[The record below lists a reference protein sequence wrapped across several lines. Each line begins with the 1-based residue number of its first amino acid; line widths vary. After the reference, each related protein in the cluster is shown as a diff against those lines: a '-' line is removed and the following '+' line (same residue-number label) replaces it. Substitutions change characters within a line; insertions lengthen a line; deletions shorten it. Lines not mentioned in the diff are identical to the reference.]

1 MPARVRAP
9 PRRQPIVAARASG
22 PGLRR
27 ACCSASAGAGAQGV
41 RRECPCW
48 RPPLG
53 TRGRAPRAATARWAT
68 ERPVGTRSS
77 PSRLAPSARRRLKP
91 LSPRFFGLPT
101 IKQVFAWSWRVRA
114 GAGSWEAGAWWAE
127 VGGAADCRSGAC
139 SAQRTC
145 PFILRDIREPLP
157 RIRGGGCALRELPH
171 EWLCVYDI
179 RLLHSRSAWPQH
191 KPVPEEPPGGA

>member
-9 PRRQPIVAARASG
+9 PRREPVVAVRASG
-22 PGLRR
+22 PGLRWV
-27 ACCSASAGAGAQGV
+27 CCSASASAGAQGV
-41 RRECPCW
+41 RGECPCW

-101 IKQVFAWSWRVRA
+101 IKQVLAWSWRVRA
-114 GAGSWEAGAWWAE
+114 GAGSWEAGAWWTGGRRRRRLAE
-127 VGGAADCRSGAC
+127 VGKAC

-145 PFILRDIREPLP
+145 PAIP
-157 RIRGGGCALRELPH
+157 RAFGSPVAPHSGGWLCLRELPSQVAH
-171 EWLCVYDI
+171 
-179 RLLHSRSAWPQH
+179 
-191 KPVPEEPPGGA
+191 